1 MNDRVKWCLKIYS
14 WIALITVVILT
25 VIGLVFGTIIE
36 GTLVAEVGKWVVMG
50 LAITGI
56 VLGLAYVPVSL
67 LCHRREKLYPIYGKD
82 WFKAL
87 LQGKK

>member
-1 MNDRVKWCLKIYS
+1 MSNTFKWGLKIYGYL
-14 WIALITVVILT
+14 ALITVIVLA
-25 VIGLVFGTIIE
+25 VIGLISGKIIE
-36 GTLVAEVGKWVVMG
+36 GTLIAEVGKWVVMG

-67 LCHRREKLYPIYGKD
+67 LAHRRDKLYPIYGKS

-87 LQGKK
+87 LKGQK